1 MIVPTTPKIPERIIG
16 KPKRYLENTGLMLT
30 TIANAAK
37 VKRNRISLLSL
48 YDLSVYELLASI
60 ISGVLLKHN

>member
-1 MIVPTTPKIPERIIG
+1 MIVPITPKIPERIIG

-37 VKRNRISLLSL
+37 VKRKRISLLNL

-60 ISGVLLKHN
+60 IFGVLLKHN

>member
-1 MIVPTTPKIPERIIG
+1 
-16 KPKRYLENTGLMLT
+16 MLT

-37 VKRNRISLLSL
+37 VKRKRISLLNL

>member
-1 MIVPTTPKIPERIIG
+1 MIVPITPKIPERIIG

-37 VKRNRISLLSL
+37 VKRKRISLLNL

-60 ISGVLLKHN
+60 ISGVSLKYN

>member
-37 VKRNRISLLSL
+37 VKRKRISLLNL

-60 ISGVLLKHN
+60 ISGVLLKYN

>member
-1 MIVPTTPKIPERIIG
+1 MIVPTTPKIPEMIIG

-37 VKRNRISLLSL
+37 VKRKRISLLNL

-60 ISGVLLKHN
+60 ISGVLLKLN

>member
-37 VKRNRISLLSL
+37 VKRKRISLLNL

-60 ISGVLLKHN
+60 ISGVLLKLN

>member
-16 KPKRYLENTGLMLT
+16 NPKRYLEKTGLMFT

-37 VKRNRISLLSL
+37 VRRKRISLLNL

-60 ISGVLLKHN
+60 IFGF

>member
-37 VKRNRISLLSL
+37 VKRKRISLLNL

-60 ISGVLLKHN
+60 ISGV

>member
-16 KPKRYLENTGLMLT
+16 KPKRYLENTGLILT

-37 VKRNRISLLSL
+37 VSRKRISLLNL

-60 ISGVLLKHN
+60 IFGVLLKRN

>member
-37 VKRNRISLLSL
+37 VKRKRISLLNL

>member
-37 VKRNRISLLSL
+37 VKRKRISLLNL

-60 ISGVLLKHN
+60 ISWVLLKHN

>member
-1 MIVPTTPKIPERIIG
+1 MMVPTRPKIPDRIIG
-16 KPKRYLENTGLMLT
+16 KPKRYLEKTGLMFT

-37 VKRNRISLLSL
+37 VNRKRISLLNL

-60 ISGVLLKHN
+60 TFGFLLKRN

>member
-1 MIVPTTPKIPERIIG
+1 MTVPTTPKIPDRTIG
-16 KPKRYLENTGLMLT
+16 NPKRYLEKTGLMFT

-37 VKRNRISLLSL
+37 VRRKRISLLNL

-60 ISGVLLKHN
+60 ILGF

>member
-1 MIVPTTPKIPERIIG
+1 MIVPITPKIPERIIG

-37 VKRNRISLLSL
+37 VKRKRISLLNL